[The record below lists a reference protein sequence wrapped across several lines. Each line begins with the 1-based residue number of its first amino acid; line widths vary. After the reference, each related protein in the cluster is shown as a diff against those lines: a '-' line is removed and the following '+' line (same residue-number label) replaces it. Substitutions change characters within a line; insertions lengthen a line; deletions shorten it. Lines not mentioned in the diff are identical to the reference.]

1 MNFKQ
6 FQQTKKANKSLSI
19 LNYLSIEDELFI
31 KDNEGSYLLVISN
44 VSYES
49 TELSQL
55 ELVLYYFCCGENFFG
70 NTLQQIEIARDYLIN
85 ELQTI
90 DRNGTYSDL
99 CSINEGIEPMSL
111 IEALIKYD
119 EFIAE

>member
-111 IEALIKYD
+111 IEALIKCD